1 MRVIFA
7 RSNTVGSLLI
17 RLVTWSRW
25 HHGGAVT
32 QDGKFVIEARAKQ
45 GVVKTPISEFIAR
58 YDKCSFIT
66 LECDDKKAH
75 EFLNAQIGKS
85 YDWSAASGLLFKL
98 MPNHKDKWYCF
109 ELIAAASG
117 LFRKE
122 RNSRVTADILWMISK
137 D

>member
-1 MRVIFA
+1 MKIALVRNRTI
-7 RSNTVGSLLI
+7 GSLLI

-25 HHGGAVT
+25 HHGGVVT
-32 QDGKFVIEARAKQ
+32 KDGKFVIESVFKH
-45 GVVKTPISEFIAR
+45 GVVKTPIAEFKAR
-58 YDKCSFIT
+58 YSTVDFFNIN
-66 LECDDKKAH
+66 CDDKKAF

-85 YDWSAASGLLFKL
+85 YDYFAASSLLFKL
-98 MPNHKDKWYCF
+98 LPNHKDKWYCF

-122 RNSRVTADILWMISK
+122 RNSRVTADILWMISH

>member
-1 MRVIFA
+1 MKIALVRNRTI
-7 RSNTVGSLLI
+7 GSLLI

-25 HHGGAVT
+25 HHGAVVT
-32 QDGKFVIEARAKQ
+32 PDGQFVIESVVKK
-45 GVVKTPISEFIAR
+45 GVVKTPIQEFRKR
-58 YDKCSFIT
+58 YSTIDFFTID
-66 LECDDKKAH
+66 CDDKKAFK
-75 EFLNAQIGKS
+75 FLNAQIGKS
-85 YDWSAASGLLFKL
+85 YDYSAASSLLFKIL
-98 MPNHKDKWYCF
+98 PNHEDKWYCF